1 MQKNLSNE
9 NIKKSSSAAAWVDE
23 DDDKIQINLNK
34 SNRTKKLI
42 KNNENQITGRSFI
55 TLFTKLKRI

>member
-1 MQKNLSNE
+1 MEKNLSNE
-9 NIKKSSSAAAWVDE
+9 NIKTSSSAAWVDE

-55 TLFTKLKRI
+55 TLFIKLKRI